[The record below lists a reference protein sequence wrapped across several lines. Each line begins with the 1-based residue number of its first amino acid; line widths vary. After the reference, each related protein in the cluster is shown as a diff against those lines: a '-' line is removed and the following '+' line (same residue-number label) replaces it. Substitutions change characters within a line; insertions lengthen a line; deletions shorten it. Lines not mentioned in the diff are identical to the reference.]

1 MPHASL
7 AIVLG
12 ASTKDGKP
20 TPVFQ
25 RRIETAIGL
34 YQKNKVQKVL
44 FTGGPGNPPQAIV
57 AKQYAQ
63 NHGIPE
69 EYILV
74 ETQSKNTLENLKF
87 AMQLL
92 PPAREQNVLIVS
104 DSLHLMRAM
113 FLANRL
119 GLKAYPYPVQ
129 KTQYLSTA
137 TRIKFLL
144 REISAYVY
152 YRVLDGTGL
161 IDFKK

>member
-12 ASTKDGKP
+12 ASTERGEP

-25 RRIETAIGL
+25 RRIETAIAL

-44 FTGGPGNPPQAIV
+44 FTGGPGNPPQALV

-63 NHGIPE
+63 RRGVPE
-69 EYILV
+69 KYILV
-74 ETQSKNTLENLKF
+74 ETRSKNTLENLKF
-87 AMQLL
+87 AKQVF
-92 PPAREQNVLIVS
+92 PPVGEENVLIVS

-113 FLANRL
+113 FLADRL
-119 GLKAYPYPVQ
+119 GLKAYPYPVD
-129 KTQYLSTA
+129 KTRYLSPA
-137 TRIKFLL
+137 TKMKFLI
-144 REISAYVY
+144 REVSAYIY
-152 YRVLDGTGL
+152 YRLLDGMGL